1 MQDENDRRLVGIVVA
16 VGLDGVL
23 KVALPK
29 QAVGGLRYAGLGVM
43 VLEPVVVAVVEHGVG
58 CDEVA
63 AEGFRLAAVVVVFVV
78 VAADSLVAV
87 AVVPK

>member
-1 MQDENDRRLVGIVVA
+1 
-16 VGLDGVL
+16 
-23 KVALPK
+23 
-29 QAVGGLRYAGLGVM
+29 M